1 MAAPLRS
8 WSRNRSAWCV
18 SLLLLALLTLTG
30 CAAEQPAP
38 ERLILASTT
47 STEDSGLFT
56 HLLPA
61 FESAHPEF
69 HIAVVAVG
77 TGEALE
83 MGKRG
88 DADVVLVHAPEAESL
103 FVAQGYGEERRE
115 VMYND
120 FVIVGPEG
128 DPASVRG
135 LADPTEALARIAA
148 SRAPFVSRGDD
159 SGTHKRELAL
169 WKLAGLT
176 PAGGWYLVSGLGM
189 GEVLRLASERRGYT
203 LTDRATY
210 LFLKGNLSLDVLVE
224 GDARLRNIYGVI
236 PVRGSA
242 HSAGARAFMEWITGP
257 EGQARIGEYGVERF
271 GRSLFIPSARTR

>member
-1 MAAPLRS
+1 MAALPRS
-8 WSRNRSAWCV
+8 WTRDRYARCV
-18 SLLLLALLTLTG
+18 ALVLLALAG
-30 CAAEQPAP
+30 CAAEQPAR

-47 STEDSGLFT
+47 STEDSGLFS

-61 FESAHPEF
+61 FEHAHPEF
-69 HIAVVAVG
+69 HVAVVAVG

-120 FVIVGPEG
+120 FVIVGPES
-128 DPASVRG
+128 DPAGVRG
-135 LADPTEALARIAA
+135 LTDPAEALERIAA
-148 SRAPFVSRGDD
+148 SRTAFVSRGDD

-169 WKLAGLT
+169 WKLAGIV
-176 PAGGWYLVSGLGM
+176 PAGAWYLQAGLGM

-210 LFLKGNLSLDVLVE
+210 LFLEDHLSLDVLVE
-224 GDARLRNIYGVI
+224 GDAHLRNIYGVI

-242 HSAGARAFMEWITGP
+242 RSAGARAFMEWITGA
-257 EGQARIGEYGVERF
+257 EGQMRIGEYGVERF
-271 GRSLFIPSARTR
+271 GRALFVPSAHPTYNR